1 MNKAVL
7 SIFGSEW
14 FGISISTLALA
25 QGFILLFLETHY
37 IYLKFVAESMT
48 FLGLFIFIVI
58 FILWILRGLTAS
70 GVRLSHWNNLTR
82 LSFTALIPIVGFV
95 LNYQL
100 FFLFGFNN
108 ITAQLSLINYFFE
121 YVLAFSIGIML
132 GYKLYTKEITQ
143 KEINYAIV
151 IPPLSIG
158 ADIFLAAPL
167 MDYFRFS
174 YGTIIYFMSIMG
186 IGIFFFLY
194 IFIGSLALSGH
205 VTAKHQES
213 LPTTMLPVGIASLI
227 VINLLTISTF
237 SFIPGVNISLNSVK
251 FISILLWG
259 FELWNF
265 IVVLFLILTN
275 PTRGQL
281 GIWAYGFPLGLF
293 ATSTIKI
300 LAFTKLEF
308 MYVIFIIIIVV
319 MVILWIYAWLNTY
332 IVVHS
337 IINIDKIGK

>member
-25 QGFILLFLETHY
+25 QVFMLLFSHIHY
-37 IYLKFVAESMT
+37 ISLKFFAEILT
-48 FLGLFIFIVI
+48 FLGLIIFIVI
-58 FILWILRGLTAS
+58 FILWVMRALTSS
-70 GVRLSHWNNLTR
+70 GVKLSHWNNLTR

-100 FFLFGFNN
+100 FFLFGFNS
-108 ITAQLSLINYFFE
+108 ITAQISLVNYFFE
-121 YVLAFSIGIML
+121 YALAFTIGIML

-158 ADIFLAAPL
+158 AGIFLATPL
-167 MDYFRFS
+167 MSYFRFS
-174 YGTIIYFMSIMG
+174 YGTVIYFMSIMG

-227 VINLLTISTF
+227 VINLLTITNF
-237 SFIPGVNISLNSVK
+237 SFIPGVTLSLDSVK

-265 IVVLFLILTN
+265 IVVLFLIITN

-300 LAFTKLEF
+300 LAFTNLEF
-308 MYVIFIIIIVV
+308 MYVAFIVIIIV
-319 MVILWIYAWLNTY
+319 MVILWVYAWLNTY
-332 IVVHS
+332 IIIHS
-337 IINIDKIGK
+337 ILNIDKVGK

>member
-14 FGISISTLALA
+14 FGISISTFALA

-108 ITAQLSLINYFFE
+108 ITAQLSLISYFFE
-121 YVLAFSIGIML
+121 YVFAFSIGIML

-158 ADIFLAAPL
+158 AGIFLAVPL
-167 MDYFRFS
+167 LDYFRFS

-237 SFIPGVNISLNSVK
+237 
-251 FISILLWG
+251 
-259 FELWNF
+259 
-265 IVVLFLILTN
+265 
-275 PTRGQL
+275 
-281 GIWAYGFPLGLF
+281 
-293 ATSTIKI
+293 
-300 LAFTKLEF
+300 
-308 MYVIFIIIIVV
+308 
-319 MVILWIYAWLNTY
+319 
-332 IVVHS
+332 
-337 IINIDKIGK
+337 

>member
-108 ITAQLSLINYFFE
+108 ITAQLSLIN
-121 YVLAFSIGIML
+121 
-132 GYKLYTKEITQ
+132 
-143 KEINYAIV
+143 
-151 IPPLSIG
+151 
-158 ADIFLAAPL
+158 
-167 MDYFRFS
+167 
-174 YGTIIYFMSIMG
+174 
-186 IGIFFFLY
+186 FFLSMY
-194 IFIGSLALSGH
+194 LHLAL
-205 VTAKHQES
+205 V
-213 LPTTMLPVGIASLI
+213 
-227 VINLLTISTF
+227 
-237 SFIPGVNISLNSVK
+237 
-251 FISILLWG
+251 
-259 FELWNF
+259 
-265 IVVLFLILTN
+265 
-275 PTRGQL
+275 
-281 GIWAYGFPLGLF
+281 
-293 ATSTIKI
+293 
-300 LAFTKLEF
+300 
-308 MYVIFIIIIVV
+308 
-319 MVILWIYAWLNTY
+319 
-332 IVVHS
+332 
-337 IINIDKIGK
+337 